1 MDKSTETGRVPQE
14 TLKRIAES
22 NYIPTEKVRWYDIDI
37 TVRKSLTIS
46 QMLEFVK
53 SVAEVCFNA
62 DTGAYRPEVKAFAIR
77 CAILEYYAGFE
88 LPVNVVERYDL
99 VYHLGYEVLKKVT
112 DCVDQMQLRAMLE
125 AIDEKI
131 EHQAMSNIEAVT
143 VQMNTLIAGL
153 SNLEGR
159 VAGLFRGVD
168 RDTVAQIAKALA
180 GGSFDEDKLV
190 KAVMAA
196 GNQELAARELT
207 QAETEK
213 QA

>member
-1 MDKSTETGRVPQE
+1 MDKSTEMGRVAQE
-14 TLKRIAES
+14 TLNRIAES

-53 SVAEVCFNA
+53 SVVEVCFNA

-88 LPVNVVERYDL
+88 LPVSVVERYDL

-153 SNLEGR
+153 SNLEDR

-168 RDTVAQIAKALA
+168 QDTVAQIAKAFA
-180 GGSFDEDKLV
+180 GGGFDEDKLV
-190 KAVMAA
+190 KAVISA
-196 GNQELAARELT
+196 GNQELAARELAH
-207 QAETEK
+207 AETEK